1 MEKSLRLCLSVRLT
15 VFPFLPTG
23 LVFGKKGTLFR
34 HATIFWFFHPVMT
47 DPCFPGYSCFQDS
60 QAPPLIASGKISR
73 KPCQDFQQWIP
84 ISSNVR
90 GRVQKSVKQI
100 LFCLLLKCFYKL
112 LNSVQLSKLPIFILL
127 NLQQCDSSIKFCTC
141 PTIFQYYLT
150 KLFYLM
156 CSIYV

>member
-1 MEKSLRLCLSVRLT
+1 MHGKVWDYACQLDWQY
-15 VFPFLPTG
+15 FPFSPLDWSLERKVPS
-23 LVFGKKGTLFR
+23 FR

-47 DPCFPGYSCFQDS
+47 DPCFPGYSYFQDS

-73 KPCQDFQQWIP
+73 KPCQAFQQWIP

-112 LNSVQLSKLPIFILL
+112 LNSVQLSKLQIFILL
-127 NLQQCDSSIKFCTC
+127 NLQQCDSSIKFCMSHH
-141 PTIFQYYLT
+141 F
-150 KLFYLM
+150 
-156 CSIYV
+156 SILLN